1 MIMNIGSMSLI
12 TPVGVRALIAAGSVE
27 DASIQAISTEGLAVV
42 IKTKKE
48 TFVLGRMR
56 GGIRVFVSVDGAAS
70 VLIQFGIKGFYVNA
84 EGWLPRTLQKQ
95 SLAGNAD

>member
-48 TFVLGRMR
+48 TFVP
-56 GGIRVFVSVDGAAS
+56 SVPIMVETGCFA
-70 VLIQFGIKGFYVNA
+70 
-84 EGWLPRTLQKQ
+84 
-95 SLAGNAD
+95 